1 MTHNRL
7 RKKKYTFMLRS
18 LVITSTA
25 SFDRGTGD
33 PIPMSSPVSRGSNFG
48 TFPVEPVSAGSVTLD
63 NNSGFPVLW
72 TSVCKWSGGAGTNL
86 SSLGVES
93 MPSLPIFLP

>member
-1 MTHNRL
+1 
-7 RKKKYTFMLRS
+7 MLRS

-33 PIPMSSPVSRGSNFG
+33 PIPISSPVSRGSSFG
-48 TFPVEPVSAGSVTLD
+48 TFPVEPVWAGSVTWNLD
-63 NNSGFPVLW
+63 NNSGFPVFW
-72 TSVCKWSGGAGTNL
+72 TSFCKWSGGAGANL

-93 MPSLPIFLP
+93 MPSLPIFSP